1 MFAHVCQ
8 PVALTC
14 SCTQACTVQVGVVQA
29 GQAFPFWARQ
39 QTKLLLKVTTAHPAS
54 LVQLV
59 RDSEVAVAPRP
70 RRTLAQQNVLK
81 DTDLKSAPASS
92 EQESAGPDTWL
103 RLQVKLCLCHADSCM
118 CWSTWSVLTR
128 VQLQCIDC
136 RSTFHLHA
144 IGDLALECI
153 CTTTSTEEWLQ
164 STKIPPCCPACM
176 IPQLM

>member
-1 MFAHVCQ
+1 MATYSSALQLLYQVASETVFADVFQ

-54 LVQLV
+54 LVQLA

-70 RRTLAQQNVLK
+70 RRALAQQNVLR

-92 EQESAGPDTWL
+92 QQESAGPDTWL
-103 RLQVKLCLCHADSCM
+103 RLQVKLCLCYADSCM
-118 CWSTWSVLTR
+118 SWSTCLR
-128 VQLQCIDC
+128 
-136 RSTFHLHA
+136 
-144 IGDLALECI
+144 
-153 CTTTSTEEWLQ
+153 
-164 STKIPPCCPACM
+164 
-176 IPQLM
+176 

>member
-1 MFAHVCQ
+1 MFAHISQ

-14 SCTQACTVQVGVVQA
+14 NCTEARTVQVGVVQA

-70 RRTLAQQNVLK
+70 RRTLAQQNILK

-92 EQESAGPDTWL
+92 EQESAGSDTWL
-103 RLQVKLCLCHADSCM
+103 RLQVKLCL
-118 CWSTWSVLTR
+118 
-128 VQLQCIDC
+128 
-136 RSTFHLHA
+136 
-144 IGDLALECI
+144 
-153 CTTTSTEEWLQ
+153 
-164 STKIPPCCPACM
+164 PY
-176 IPQLM
+176 